1 MVDVNNIQGL
11 EFMEDDY
18 SGFDDKP
25 LEELCPLFD
34 DEGTSVN
41 AKDTILSKPK
51 H

>member
-18 SGFDDKP
+18 LGFDDKP
-25 LEELCPLFD
+25 LEELCPFLD